1 MKRKIREWI
10 SISIVKNPARAI
22 LFGILLLNLVLLAG
36 AALIISALS
45 PETMEYTGFFDSVFY
60 TVSMI
65 LDAGCIQYVVEDI
78 GKVSVTLII
87 VCLVV
92 ILVGMV
98 TFTGATI
105 GYITNQISDF
115 IEKSR
120 SGSRA
125 LHVSGH
131 TVILNWNTRAS
142 EIINDLLYSGR
153 KETIVV
159 LVPSDAEQVQREI
172 DERVSLTIRTEN
184 KALVDSCADKG
195 FFERLR
201 YLHKNHLENKLTVI
215 VREGDT
221 YSLKHL
227 NDISLL
233 QARTVIILGRD
244 IQNTMCKYELA
255 ERIDKHEKGNAN
267 TVKTLVQVAEITSS
281 EVSADNQVI
290 VVEVDDDWT
299 AGIVDRII
307 EQKQRLG
314 KCNIVPVPVNHVLGQ
329 LLSQFSIMPELN
341 FVYGELF
348 SNKGAEFFCR
358 PKGAYRD
365 ENAFIRDT
373 LDHSS
378 TAVPL
383 AIMKTKTGEEE
394 FFVADTETD
403 CDVRRPQTIPAIT
416 VKPNRDYW
424 LERRNV
430 VIVGHNSNCKE
441 IMDGFNSFVAEW
453 GAGGRDILNIIV
465 IDDKKN
471 LEKRDYYKEYPYVRR
486 TVEADIYDG
495 EIIKKEITDFVKSNS
510 TDTSILIL
518 SDDTAFNEDTDAN
531 AMTYLI
537 YVQEVIENFVKESEG
552 FDRESVDVIVEIVDP
567 KNSDVVRN
575 YSVDNVVISNRYV
588 SKMVTQI
595 SRKESLYE
603 FYKDILTYDDAGAK
617 EYDSKE
623 LYIKKASRFLA
634 ELPGPCTA
642 AELIR
647 GIYDATPEDDKAI
660 VIGYVSPGGKRVLFT
675 GDQNSIKVQLTDK
688 DKLIV
693 FSNH

>member
-1 MKRKIREWI
+1 M
-10 SISIVKNPARAI
+10 
-22 LFGILLLNLVLLAG
+22 
-36 AALIISALS
+36 
-45 PETMEYTGFFDSVFY
+45 
-60 TVSMI
+60 
-65 LDAGCIQYVVEDI
+65 
-78 GKVSVTLII
+78 
-87 VCLVV
+87 
-92 ILVGMV
+92 
-98 TFTGATI
+98 
-105 GYITNQISDF
+105 
-115 IEKSR
+115 
-120 SGSRA
+120 
-125 LHVSGH
+125 
-131 TVILNWNTRAS
+131 
-142 EIINDLLYSGR
+142 
-153 KETIVV
+153 
-159 LVPSDAEQVQREI
+159 
-172 DERVSLTIRTEN
+172 
-184 KALVDSCADKG
+184 
-195 FFERLR
+195 
-201 YLHKNHLENKLTVI
+201 
-215 VREGDT
+215 
-221 YSLKHL
+221 
-227 NDISLL
+227 
-233 QARTVIILGRD
+233 
-244 IQNTMCKYELA
+244 
-255 ERIDKHEKGNAN
+255 
-267 TVKTLVQVAEITSS
+267 AEITAS
-281 EVSADNQVI
+281 EASADDQVI

-307 EQKQRLG
+307 QQKQRLG

-358 PKGAYRD
+358 PKGSYRD

-383 AIMKTKTGEEE
+383 TIMKTKTGEEE
-394 FFVADTETD
+394 FFVADTDAD

-495 EIIKKEITDFVKSNS
+495 EIIKQEITHFVKSNS

-518 SDDTAFNEDTDAN
+518 SDDTALNEDTDAN

-537 YVQEVIENFVKESEG
+537 YVQEVIENLVKESKD

-623 LYIKKASRFLA
+623 LYIKKASRFLT
-634 ELPGPCTA
+634 EIPGPCTA

-647 GIYDATPEDDKAI
+647 SIYDATPEDDKAI
-660 VIGYVSPGGKRVLFT
+660 VIGYVSPGGKKVLFT
-675 GDQNSIKVQLTDK
+675 GNQNDIRVQLTDR